1 MNHYLI
7 IWILIIWISALYSNN
22 LDKYEYLTGENL
34 VVKPSTVEQAKFEYF
49 PLGKIFNKGLNEDD
63 KKDGLFKRP
72 KNREGKNEDQ
82 GKKQL
87 DAIKNINIG
96 SKPLKTI
103 VFFST
108 ISEKANRLMNEIK
121 IIDDWF
127 DTAQLFCTKTDGE
140 TK

>member
-34 VVKPSTVEQAKFEYF
+34 VVKSSTVEQDKFEYF

-121 IIDDWF
+121 ITDDWF